1 MKQLIFGLIATVFFG
16 LGANARGITNEEAR
30 TSAAKLMVEFK
41 NSLTFAY
48 NESRS
53 FEDFIK
59 NSTGLYNPQGTMT
72 IEGRNMLKVAY
83 DYLANKTSNEL
94 IIKSYDG
101 KEVALGLKYLKDN
114 NSLDNEG
121 ALFGISEVVYNSVG
135 GKGGPSVNFDVIPMN
150 SNNNFRCC
158 FFCFKC
164 HLTTVFGEAAAEV
177 IVDAIVD
184 WAISFLKK

>member
-1 MKQLIFGLIATVFFG
+1 MKNLIFGLIATVFFG
-16 LGANARGITNEEAR
+16 LVANAQKISNDEAR

-41 NSLTFAY
+41 NSLQFAY

-59 NSTGLYNPQGTMT
+59 TSTGPYNPQGTMT
-72 IEGRNMLKVAY
+72 TEGRNMLKVAY
-83 DYLANKTSNEL
+83 NYLANKTSNEL

-101 KEVALGLKYLKDN
+101 KEIALGLKYLKDN

-121 ALFGISEVVYNSVG
+121 ALFGISKVIYKSSG

-150 SNNNFRCC
+150 SNSNFKCC
-158 FFCFKC
+158 FFCLSC
-164 HLTTVFGEAAAEV
+164 HLQTIFGEAAAEV

-184 WAISFLKK
+184 WALSFLKK